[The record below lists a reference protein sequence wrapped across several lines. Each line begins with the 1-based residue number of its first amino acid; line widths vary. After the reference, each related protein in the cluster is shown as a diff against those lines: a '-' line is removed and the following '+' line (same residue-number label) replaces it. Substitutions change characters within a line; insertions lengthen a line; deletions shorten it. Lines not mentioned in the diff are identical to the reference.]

1 MSYCLNPSCPQPKN
15 PDSVKTC
22 QSCGSPLLL
31 RSRYLGQRC
40 LGQGGFGATFLTRD
54 LILPGKPSCVIK
66 QLRPSST
73 SPHILQMA
81 RELFQREAETLGR
94 IGNHPQVPRLL
105 DFFEENQHFYLVQEY
120 VKGNN
125 LQQEIKR
132 NGPLTEA
139 GVKQFLSE
147 IMPMIQY
154 IHSQQVIHRDIKPAN
169 LIRREQDKKL
179 VLIDFGAVKN
189 QINPEQTAD
198 SADQTAF
205 TQFAIGTPGF
215 APPEQMAMRPVY
227 ASDIYAIG
235 VTCIYLLTGKA
246 PKDLDYNPSTGE
258 MVWRKYVDI
267 GDHLAQVLGKM
278 LEVGVRHRYQKT
290 DEVLRAL
297 DLEPY
302 LEGLAENLVTKAN
315 PPKKGTIETFSL
327 PNNFNRPSNTADT
340 LPNSSSSRR
349 ITSMAEKIRA
359 RRERLKQQDT
369 QAGKK
374 PIGGINT
381 TSGRM
386 ASGKLNSSGRKNL
399 TRLDKNSLLQAY
411 KKGRRDF
418 TSQNLSSINL
428 QQANLSDSRFNE
440 SRLTRANLQGADLSN
455 TNFGKANLTNAILK
469 DAMLSRA
476 YFNYANLGNADLR
489 GANLSYAHLS
499 NANLK
504 GANLSGA
511 DLSNAK
517 VTEEQLA
524 QAKTNWNTILP
535 SGKRGFW

>member
-1 MSYCLNPSCPQPKN
+1 M
-15 PDSVKTC
+15 
-22 QSCGSPLLL
+22 
-31 RSRYLGQRC
+31 GQRC
-40 LGQGGFGATFLTRD
+40 LGQGGFGATFLARD
-54 LILPGKPSCVIK
+54 LSLPGKPSCVIK
-66 QLRPSST
+66 QLRPSSS

-81 RELFQREAETLGR
+81 RELFEREAETLGR

-105 DFFEENQHFYLVQEY
+105 DYFEENENFYLVQEY

-189 QINPEQTAD
+189 QITPEQTSD

-235 VTCIYLLTGKA
+235 VTAIYLLTGKA
-246 PKDLDYNPSTGE
+246 PKDLDYNPATGE

-267 GDHLAQVLGKM
+267 SDHLAQVLGKM

-290 DEVLRAL
+290 DDVLRAL

-302 LEGLAENLVTKAN
+302 LEGLAESLVTKVN
-315 PPKKGTIETFSL
+315 PPKKGQIDTFNL
-327 PNNFNRPSNTADT
+327 PNNFNRASNTANT
-340 LPNSSSSRR
+340 LPSSTSSKR
-349 ITSMAEKIRA
+349 ISSMAEKIRA

-369 QAGKK
+369 SAGNS
-374 PIGGINT
+374 IGGMNS

-386 ASGKLNSSGRKNL
+386 ASGKLTSSGRRKNL
-399 TRLDKNSLLQAY
+399 TRLDKSSLLEGY

-418 TSQNLSSINL
+418 TSQNLSSIDL
-428 QQANLSDSRFNE
+428 QQASLCDSHFNE
-440 SRLTRANLQGADLSN
+440 SRLTRANLQGANLAN
-455 TNFGKANLTNAILK
+455 TNFGKANLTNANLK
-469 DAMLSRA
+469 DAVLSRA
-476 YFNYANLGNADLR
+476 YFNYANLANADLR
-489 GANLSYAHLS
+489 GADLSYAHLS

-511 DLSNAK
+511 DLSNAR